1 MFTQLSNAFTSLL
14 TEMETQFLTWWSLI
28 QPCMSSGA
36 EMLPSDVFPMTH

>member
-1 MFTQLSNAFTSLL
+1 MFTQLNNAFASLL